1 VRAVVQRVKEAN
13 VAVDGTVRA
22 SIETGLCVLVGVE
35 RGDGTDD
42 VNYIAAKLAAMRIFE
57 DGAGKMNRN
66 VTEAGG
72 SMLIVSQFTLL
83 GDLRK
88 GRRPS
93 FSSAATP
100 EQARE
105 LYLSLIAA
113 VRQGGIR
120 VESGEFQAHME
131 VGLVNDGPVTLLL
144 DSRRLL

>member
-1 VRAVVQRVKEAN
+1 MRAVVQRVKEAR

-22 SIETGLCVLVGVE
+22 SIGKGLCVLVGVE
-35 RGDGTDD
+35 AGDGMDD

-57 DGAGKMNRN
+57 DDGGKMNRN

-72 SMLIVSQFTLL
+72 AMMIVSQFTLL

-93 FSSAATP
+93 FGNAEAP
-100 EQARE
+100 EKARE
-105 LYLSLIAA
+105 LYDSLITA
-113 VRQGGIR
+113 VRQGGIT
-120 VESGEFQAHME
+120 VEGGEFQAHME

-144 DSRRLL
+144 DSRKLV